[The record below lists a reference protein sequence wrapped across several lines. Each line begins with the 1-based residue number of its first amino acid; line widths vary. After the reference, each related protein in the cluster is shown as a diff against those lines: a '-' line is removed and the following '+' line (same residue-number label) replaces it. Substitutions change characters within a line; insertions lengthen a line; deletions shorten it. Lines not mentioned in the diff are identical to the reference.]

1 MMEVAMKTIGFLN
14 SASDDATFARP
25 VEAFRKGLADNGCM
39 VGRDVNIVSRWA
51 DGDYKKKLPALAKE
65 LVTSHVDLIATSGG
79 AVAAQ
84 AVLKVLKDTK
94 TSVPLLFISGF
105 DPTKAGLLKQ
115 GNATGVHVST
125 TESVPERAEALR
137 SLLPKGAKVAD
148 LLRPGTFV
156 FDREQEQAK
165 KAKLI
170 IVTAKEEKDLRAALT
185 DAVKKGARGLLVCA
199 DPFFTDK
206 SKQIVALANELN
218 LATAFAWRQIVEDGG
233 LMSFGPSLLDA
244 YHQIGVYAAMIL
256 KGLKPDSLRVQMAK
270 PNAFELVVNRKTAD
284 ALKLDIPQ
292 NLNRRIEVI

>member
-1 MMEVAMKTIGFLN
+1 MKTIGFLN
-14 SASDDATFARP
+14 SASDDATFAKP
-25 VEAFRKGLADNGCM
+25 VEAFHKGLADNGYV
-39 VGRDVNIVSRWA
+39 VGRDVTVISRWA

-65 LVTSHVDLIATSGG
+65 LVNSHVDLIATSGG
-79 AVAAQ
+79 AVAAL
-84 AVLKVLKDTK
+84 AALGATSANKAAK
-94 TSVPLLFISGF
+94 TLPILFISGF
-105 DPTKAGLLKQ
+105 DPAKAGLLKQ

-125 TESVPERAEALR
+125 TESVPERADALR
-137 SLLPKGAKVAD
+137 SLLPKGAKIAT

-156 FDREQEQAK
+156 FKREQEQAK

-170 IVTAKEEKDLRAALT
+170 VVQAYDEKDLSGALDTAA
-185 DAVKKGARGLLVCA
+185 KKGASGLLVCA

-206 SKQIVALANELN
+206 SKQIVALANAHN

-256 KGLKPDSLRVQMAK
+256 KGLKPDALRVHMAK

-284 ALKLDIPQ
+284 ALKLAIPQ